1 MEKFGEKYGL
11 LCYAENFFLI
21 ILFWSCGSLWLCMG
35 FLRLR
40 LAQLLFVVVPECLAA
55 VASLVSE
62 HRL

>member
-1 MEKFGEKYGL
+1 MGK
-11 LCYAENFFLI
+11 NMDFFVMRKIFLKI
-21 ILFWSCGSLWLCMG
+21 ILFWSCGSLLLCMG

-40 LAQLLFVVVPECLAA
+40 LAQLLFVVVPEYLAA